1 MASTINTNIASLTAQ
16 RNLGLS
22 QASLRTSMERLSS
35 GLRINSA
42 KDDAAGLAISDRMT
56 SQIRGLNQASRNA
69 NDGISLAQVAE
80 GAMGSISTNLQR
92 IRELSVQSANGTNS
106 ASDRAALQQEVAQ
119 LKQEISRVASQTQF
133 NGLNLL
139 DGTFT
144 TQQFQVGAN
153 ANQTIGVSV
162 GSAQATDMGNNKVSS
177 TTGAGIA
184 TAGAATAGPLSTVV
198 AGPPITYPN
207 ITTAVNGF
215 TAQDLTISGN
225 GTVSTTPDVATP
237 SPGALVAGSTA
248 KAIAAAVNAYT
259 AQSGVT
265 AVPTNTATI
274 AAVPAPGAVQFEL
287 MGANATP
294 ITIAATVSSVT
305 DLSALAQAINGQTSS
320 TGITAVSDM
329 SGKLVLTNSTGE
341 DIRIGNLSTVGGLV
355 GATIQGADTT
365 TAAVA
370 IAAGPTVN
378 TVGGSVT
385 FHSASSF
392 SISTN
397 GAGTDFLA
405 VANTGS
411 TLSAVSAIDISTA
424 AGATDALL
432 TVDAALSTVSSN
444 RAKLG
449 AVQNRF
455 LTTIDNLNTT
465 SENLS
470 ASRSRIQDAD
480 FATETAN
487 LSRTQILQQAG
498 TAMVAQANQLP
509 QGVLAL
515 LRQ

>member
-1 MASTINTNIASLTAQ
+1 
-16 RNLGLS
+16 
-22 QASLRTSMERLSS
+22 
-35 GLRINSA
+35 
-42 KDDAAGLAISDRMT
+42 
-56 SQIRGLNQASRNA
+56 
-69 NDGISLAQVAE
+69 
-80 GAMGSISTNLQR
+80 
-92 IRELSVQSANGTNS
+92 
-106 ASDRAALQQEVAQ
+106 
-119 LKQEISRVASQTQF
+119 
-133 NGLNLL
+133 
-139 DGTFT
+139 
-144 TQQFQVGAN
+144 
-153 ANQTIGVSV
+153 
-162 GSAQATDMGNNKVSS
+162 
-177 TTGAGIA
+177 
-184 TAGAATAGPLSTVV
+184 
-198 AGPPITYPN
+198 
-207 ITTAVNGF
+207 
-215 TAQDLTISGN
+215 
-225 GTVSTTPDVATP
+225 
-237 SPGALVAGSTA
+237 LVAGSTA

-365 TAAVA
+365 TAAVV

-424 AGATDALL
+424 TGATDALL